1 MENNKFINN
10 TVVEALNRNQAGQII
25 DEYIKAGFGFG
36 CGTTISTK
44 SLSDGNG
51 CRYIGV
57 IDNKLGNYDS
67 TIFYEKIIKK
77 LTLNELIARVSSLNK
92 LPEKWYIRGCDE
104 LGDYLKTVDNNSH
117 YLNGGFDDSGYYIND
132 YGNWSYLIG
141 LWNHSSYQEITLQ
154 QYLDSIKPNN
164 NNTNTNK
171 MKSIEIPE
179 GYEIN
184 LQKLIELGILTKP
197 VQEEITKT
205 YDDILKTFKY
215 QIASFRIHDEDFDN
229 IDAFIKLL
237 NTAKYL
243 NNIYSQELNYRF
255 FFYIGKDELSV
266 RSINTYIYNSV
277 IYFNS
282 QEAIDKAR
290 EILGEETIKLA
301 LKFN

>member
-57 IDNKLGNYDS
+57 IDNKLGNYNS

-104 LGDYLKTVDNNSH
+104 LGDYLKTVDNNQH
-117 YLNGGFDDSGYYIND
+117 KYVGLDSEYSYYIDNNEIWECTI
-132 YGNWSYLIG
+132 YRLT
-141 LWNHSSYQEITLQ
+141 NHTEITLQ

-164 NNTNTNK
+164 NNINTNK
-171 MKSIEIPE
+171 MKSIEIPG

-184 LQKLIELGILTKP
+184 LQKLIDLGIVTKP
-197 VQEEITKT
+197 VQEETAKT
-205 YDDILKTFKY
+205 YDDVLKTFKR
-215 QIASFRIHDEDFDN
+215 QIASFSIHDEDFDS
-229 IDAFIKLL
+229 IHAFIKLL

-243 NNIYSQELNYRF
+243 NNIYPQELNYHF
-255 FFYIGKDELSV
+255 YFYISKDELFI
-266 RSINTYIYNSV
+266 RSINTNNYNSV
-277 IYFNS
+277 MYFNS
-282 QEAIDKAR
+282 KEAIEKAK